1 MLGIVVGIILV
12 LAVFSSVIFTEVF
25 ADSLIV
31 NFDKQFYDFGDSL
44 TISGEILEVGMPV
57 IAMSVYDPDGKII
70 SANNLEISSEKTFG
84 KTILLDSSFYEKTG
98 EYLVKLDYGAISKNQ
113 YFMIE
118 GNFSEPEILIEEIVE
133 PEIIS
138 LYTEEKQYTDKDI
151 VKITGSVSAM
161 DSPTAL
167 IGIYDPFGMPAGFY
181 FGSIDSNFE
190 FTTSFLVKDGVNFRV
205 DGTYSVKAHYAESEA
220 TSFFDYYKVPIVVE
234 DSSKNKI
241 NENETV
247 GEPIDEST
255 HDIDTVNEDMN
266 DSKDKTSNSQDDS
279 NSVIESTPNEFK
291 QIPKNNIVSTKNISE
306 KPPIKKINDLE
317 IKYTEI
323 VKEKISPNKI
333 KKENNLT
340 VEDIELGKLLN
351 QINLECNSSMYTD
364 TISYYDGMGPAL
376 YRLCKFDSSLNFFNE
391 SLIKNPN
398 DVEIL
403 VNKGSALGKLGYFS
417 EAIVYYDHAIR
428 VEPDFLPAK
437 NNKANA
443 LANLGNFK
451 DAILLYDEVLEEN
464 PNYLTARENLEILL
478 SSNFDIDRI
487 DSLSNVD
494 RIDSL
499 SNVDRINSLSNVDRI
514 NSLSNV
520 ENTFE
525 PKSASS
531 ENIVILDLE
540 KQNPDNFFDEV
551 EIVFST
557 LGSLFDFLN

>member
-1 MLGIVVGIILV
+1 V

-31 NFDKQFYDFGDSL
+31 NFDEQFYDFGDSL
-44 TISGEILEVGMPV
+44 TISGKIPEVGMPV

-84 KTILLDSSFYEKTG
+84 KTILLDSPFYERTG
-98 EYLVKLDYGAISKNQ
+98 EYLVKLDYGTISENH
-113 YFMIE
+113 YFMVE
-118 GNFSEPEILIEEIVE
+118 GDIFEPEILIEEIVE
-133 PEIIS
+133 PEIIL
-138 LYTEEKQYTDKDI
+138 LYTEEKQYTDKEV
-151 VKITGSVSAM
+151 VKITGLVSAI

-220 TSFFDYYKVPIVVE
+220 TSFFDYYKVPIIVE
-234 DSSKNKI
+234 DSSENQI
-241 NENETV
+241 DENEIID
-247 GEPIDEST
+247 ESIDEST
-255 HDIDTVNEDMN
+255 HDADTVNEDIN
-266 DSKDKTSNSQDDS
+266 DSKDQTSNSQGDS
-279 NSVIESTPNEFK
+279 NPVIESKPNESK
-291 QIPKNNIVSTKNISE
+291 LIPKNSIVSTKNILE
-306 KPPIKKINDLE
+306 KTPIKKINDLE
-317 IKYTEI
+317 IKETKI
-323 VKEKISPNKI
+323 VKEKISPIKI

-351 QINLECNSSMYTD
+351 QIKLECDSSMYAD

-403 VNKGSALGKLGYFS
+403 VNKGSTLGKLGYFS

-428 VEPDFLPAK
+428 VDPDFLPAK

-451 DAILLYDEVLEEN
+451 DAILLYDEVLAEN

-478 SSNFDIDRI
+478 SSNFDINRI
-487 DSLSNVD
+487 G
-494 RIDSL
+494 
-499 SNVDRINSLSNVDRI
+499 
-514 NSLSNV
+514 SLSNV
-520 ENTFE
+520 ENTFD
-525 PKSASS
+525 PKSSFS
-531 ENIVILDLE
+531 ENVLILDSE
-540 KQNPDNFFDEV
+540 KQNSGNFFNAV
-551 EIVFST
+551 GIAFST
-557 LGSLFDFLN
+557 LGSLFGFLNWFPKILRSIFQ